1 MTFTEHLRELR
12 NRLMVCAITITVIG
26 IGMFYPSIYVIN
38 WMKREY
44 YPNVTLHAFG
54 PVDAVGTMFRFSLYS
69 AIIIGLPVIMHQ
81 TLDVRRAGDSS
92 EDARPGLQADR
103 TRDRVWPI
111 VGILFAH
118 FVVIPV
124 VIRGTTL
131 LTSLIATETYGIGS
145 TLNLVLLLFLA
156 FALIFQLPM
165 ILIMLARI
173 GLVSSKSLR
182 TFRRYAI
189 MGSLLAGGIAAP
201 DGQPTTMMLM
211 AAPLYILYEASI
223 WIIIVLERSWKR
235 ENTALTAC
243 RAPAGRPAGHRRRL
257 LTLVRQRLFRRVAV
271 RRVGL
276 SHADRRD
283 RRTRQD
289 ARLLL
294 GKLRAAAGPLD
305 PAPRSRQHLS
315 QPRIRRDHRAD
326 SHVARG
332 LHVQTRDSGAA
343 SGAARGDDRSYPAP
357 RYDRGRRRRARDSRS
372 HRAVFPLNAA
382 GSCANASWAARNGR
396 SRIVTTGRGAA
407 FSSRTSAS

>member
-1 MTFTEHLRELR
+1 MLERRRPAGDGEPSEWDQKEMTFTEHLRELR
-12 NRLMVCAITITVIG
+12 TRLMVCAITITVIG

-38 WMKREY
+38 WMKHQY

-81 TLDVRRAGDSS
+81 IWMFIVPAIHPKTRNMVYKLIVPSI
-92 EDARPGLQADR
+92 GLA
-103 TRDRVWPI
+103 I

-124 VIRGTTL
+124 VIKGTTL

-189 MGSLLAGGIAAP
+189 MGSLLAGGVAAP

-211 AAPLYILYEASI
+211 AAPLFILYEVSI
-223 WIIIVLERSWKR
+223 WIIILLERSWQR
-235 ENTALTAC
+235 ESALT
-243 RAPAGRPAGHRRRL
+243 
-257 LTLVRQRLFRRVAV
+257 
-271 RRVGL
+271 
-276 SHADRRD
+276 
-283 RRTRQD
+283 
-289 ARLLL
+289 
-294 GKLRAAAGPLD
+294 
-305 PAPRSRQHLS
+305 
-315 QPRIRRDHRAD
+315 
-326 SHVARG
+326 
-332 LHVQTRDSGAA
+332 
-343 SGAARGDDRSYPAP
+343 
-357 RYDRGRRRRARDSRS
+357 
-372 HRAVFPLNAA
+372 
-382 GSCANASWAARNGR
+382 
-396 SRIVTTGRGAA
+396 
-407 FSSRTSAS
+407 